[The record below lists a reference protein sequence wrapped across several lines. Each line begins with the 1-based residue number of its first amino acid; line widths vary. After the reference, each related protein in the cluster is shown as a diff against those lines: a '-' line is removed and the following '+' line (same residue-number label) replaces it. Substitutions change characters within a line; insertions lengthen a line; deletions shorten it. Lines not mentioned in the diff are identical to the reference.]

1 MINFTFAVFTNA
13 VQTNNLEVL
22 FIWNTQHTIS
32 MIYFQEVIP
41 QVKFQ
46 NLLNLRNVLEI
57 LTVPDRDKQ
66 L

>member
-1 MINFTFAVFTNA
+1 
-13 VQTNNLEVL
+13 
-22 FIWNTQHTIS
+22 

-46 NLLNLRNVLEI
+46 NLLNFRNVLEI

>member
-1 MINFTFAVFTNA
+1 
-13 VQTNNLEVL
+13 
-22 FIWNTQHTIS
+22 
-32 MIYFQEVIP
+32 MIYFQEAIT

-46 NLLNLRNVLEI
+46 NLLNFRNVLEI

>member
-1 MINFTFAVFTNA
+1 MVNFTFAVFTNA

-32 MIYFQEVIP
+32 MIYFQEAIT

-46 NLLNLRNVLEI
+46 NLLNFRNVLEI